1 MVRLRTWVRSLESKK
16 EIRQRI
22 RRERA
27 RMDKERWIQDTDRIA
42 AAVISH
48 PWFLR
53 ERDLYIYID
62 CKGEVGTG
70 RIIAA
75 AFERGKNVWVPRVEG
90 DAMLFCRIRGMD
102 ELKPGT
108 YGILEPTGMESPKGE
123 EGLMVMPGVAFDEA
137 CHRVGYGGGFYD
149 RYLAKHRKL
158 RRMAVGF
165 EFQVLDEVPC
175 EEYDVCPEI
184 LVTERRV
191 IGAASDWSGEYM
203 QNGLPKD
210 PVMMLSVVNTKLRDV
225 YHTLDDLCLD
235 MGVEK
240 EEIVR
245 KLKGIGY
252 EYDGERRQF
261 V

>member
-1 MVRLRTWVRSLESKK
+1 
-16 EIRQRI
+16 
-22 RRERA
+22 
-27 RMDKERWIQDTDRIA
+27 
-42 AAVISH
+42 
-48 PWFLR
+48 
-53 ERDLYIYID
+53 
-62 CKGEVGTG
+62 
-70 RIIAA
+70 
-75 AFERGKNVWVPRVEG
+75 
-90 DAMLFCRIRGMD
+90 
-102 ELKPGT
+102 
-108 YGILEPTGMESPKGE
+108 
-123 EGLMVMPGVAFDEA
+123 
-137 CHRVGYGGGFYD
+137 
-149 RYLAKHRKL
+149 
-158 RRMAVGF
+158 MAVGF

-175 EEYDVCPEI
+175 EEHDVCPEI